1 MRDPI
6 RNGNPTMVFYF
17 VLLVEVL
24 YWSQPNQESF
34 YSIEFLSGLLYLQI
48 KSRLSLSDCIN
59 DIVSDSENDTFP
71 LDLNN

>member
-6 RNGNPTMVFYF
+6 RNGNPTIVFYF
-17 VLLVEVL
+17 VLLEVL
-24 YWSQPNQESF
+24 HLLQPNQESF

-59 DIVSDSENDTFP
+59 DIVSDSENDIFP